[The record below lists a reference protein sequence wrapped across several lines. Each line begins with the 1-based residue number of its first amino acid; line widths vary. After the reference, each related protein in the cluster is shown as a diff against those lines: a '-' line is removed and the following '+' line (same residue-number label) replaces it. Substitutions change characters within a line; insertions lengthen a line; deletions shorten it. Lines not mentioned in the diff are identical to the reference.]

1 MLYLEFCGEK
11 RWHNQ
16 KILSGLVQMKQTI
29 IGQKN
34 KKKQTAKGRA
44 KSQGGCINKVKGAKN
59 VSNEAKL
66 SADLTSL

>member
-1 MLYLEFCGEK
+1 
-11 RWHNQ
+11 
-16 KILSGLVQMKQTI
+16 VQMKQTI

-44 KSQGGCINKVKGAKN
+44 KSQGGCINKVKGANN